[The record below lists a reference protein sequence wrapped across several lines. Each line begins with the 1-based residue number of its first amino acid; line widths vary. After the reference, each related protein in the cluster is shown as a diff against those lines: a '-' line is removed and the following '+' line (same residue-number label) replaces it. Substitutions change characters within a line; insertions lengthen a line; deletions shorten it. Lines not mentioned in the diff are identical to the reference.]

1 MTCFWLFSQLIVCIS
16 QQGHDDEART
26 HLLWAMNLDPHG
38 SSKVFK
44 DAIERNRLL
53 DDNGL
58 EDSIHEEAEDEEE
71 EEGEEDEA
79 DQTFQG

>member
-1 MTCFWLFSQLIVCIS
+1 
-16 QQGHDDEART
+16 
-26 HLLWAMNLDPHG
+26 MNLDPHG

-58 EDSIHEEAEDEEE
+58 EDSIHEEAEEEE
-71 EEGEEDEA
+71 EEVREEDGA